1 MALVKICK
9 VGDVPEGGCF
19 RAEVDGLPALAVF
32 NVDQEYFV
40 MNDTCSH
47 GEASLSDGEIVDG
60 QVECPWHN
68 ARFCIK
74 SGAALTFPAVEGQK
88 IYPIKL
94 VDGDILI
101 DE

>member
-19 RAEVDGLPALAVF
+19 RAEVDGLPPLAVF
-32 NVDQEYFV
+32 NVDNSYFI

-47 GEASLSDGEIVDG
+47 GEASLSEGEIEDG

-68 ARFCIK
+68 AKFCIK
-74 SGAALTFPAVEGQK
+74 SGAALTFPAVEAQK
-88 IYPIKL
+88 IYQIKL
-94 VDGDILI
+94 VDNDILI
-101 DE
+101 EG